1 MNTIKIKNYIETVN
15 AETPEQGD
23 KFYNDILPQVKEFI
37 NKEEKFVFDFDELG
51 TVTTAFLNNS
61 IGRLFNDFDIEVLKK
76 LMLFTGFTN
85 HSQVNSL
92 NLSLKAA
99 LTLVKVTKK

>member
-1 MNTIKIKNYIETVN
+1 MKIIKIKDYLKSIN

-23 KFYNDILPQVKEFI
+23 EFYNSILPQVKDFI
-37 NKEEKFVFDFDELG
+37 AKNEQFIFSFDGLG

-61 IGRLFNDFDIEVLKK
+61 IGKLFNDFDIEILKK
-76 LMLFTGFTN
+76 LMLFGEFTN

-99 LTLVKVTKK
+99 LTLVKVNKK